1 MHGLGVLGIPDEE
14 ARERILSIQSK
25 KLTLKGSFDF
35 KHLARRT
42 AGFVGADLKALS
54 KQAATLALKRI
65 FASKQTKTSS
75 SSIVVDELD
84 DQNWREPWTS
94 EDMENLAM
102 TMQDFEVTLQLVNF
116 QILVVVCFRLR

>member
-1 MHGLGVLGIPDEE
+1 MHGLGESGIPDEE
-14 ARERILSIQSK
+14 ARERILSVQSK

-35 KHLARRT
+35 KRLARRT

-65 FASKQTKTSS
+65 FASKQTKPPSS

-84 DQNWREPWTS
+84 DQCWREPWTS
-94 EDMENLAM
+94 EDMDNLAM
-102 TMQDFEVTLQLVNF
+102 TMQDFEVT
-116 QILVVVCFRLR
+116 

>member
-1 MHGLGVLGIPDEE
+1 MPKKSQINEYSDLGISGIPDEE
-14 ARERILSIQSK
+14 AREHILSVQSK
-25 KLTLKGSFDF
+25 KLTLRGSFDF
-35 KHLARRT
+35 KRLARRT
-42 AGFVGADLKALS
+42 SGFVGADLKALS

-84 DQNWREPWTS
+84 DQDWREPWTS

-102 TMQDFEVTLQLVNF
+102 TMQDFEVTLQP
-116 QILVVVCFRLR
+116 IY